1 MWTLQAE
8 AQVPDLGLWRVSEVS
23 GLEPP
28 TSTLR
33 RWLWQTSA
41 DVGGPSAQVIDLFT
55 PQRTAVNGG
64 GRGMTAG

>member
-1 MWTLQAE
+1 MKITQLKRE
-8 AQVPDLGLWRVSEVS
+8 NLRVEVS